1 MRRAILLTCLLL
13 ATPAAAQHWNDA
25 PPGRDLLSSVP
36 ADFDGFRQRMAAQP
50 AQPTN
55 ERGAA
60 LDPLGQPRGP
70 IPILDWVT
78 PGAAPAAAAP
88 RRTSS
93 APRRV
98 VRRAPRTEESVSYS
112 SAPAPAPAALPRPT
126 AGNTPQDW
134 ERRLAER
141 ERELDRLRGQ
151 LEADRLRFQQSQQ
164 PTLR

>member
-1 MRRAILLTCLLL
+1 MHLGEA
-13 ATPAAAQHWNDA
+13 
-25 PPGRDLLSSVP
+25 
-36 ADFDGFRQRMAAQP
+36 
-50 AQPTN
+50 
-55 ERGAA
+55 
-60 LDPLGQPRGP
+60 LGQPRGP

-98 VRRAPRTEESVSYS
+98 VRRAPRTEESVAYS

>member
-25 PPGRDLLSSVP
+25 PPGRDLLSAVP

-50 AQPTN
+50 APPTQ

-70 IPILDWVT
+70 IPILDWVQ
-78 PGAAPAAAAP
+78 PGGPQAAAAP

-112 SAPAPAPAALPRPT
+112 AAPAPRAAT
-126 AGNTPQDW
+126 GTSAQDW

-141 ERELDRLRGQ
+141 ERELDRLRAQ
-151 LEADRLRFQQSQQ
+151 LDADRLRLQQSQQ